1 MGFDL
6 DELMKPP
13 PPTATLYITGFGKET
28 KEEALLK
35 YFGTIGV
42 IRKHKETG
50 APQIYLYRDEAG
62 GLPCTG
68 WGWYLSL
75 EAS

>member
-13 PPTATLYITGFGKET
+13 PPTATLYVSGFSKDT
-28 KEEALLK
+28 KEEELLK
-35 YFGTIGV
+35 HFATIGL

-50 APQIYLYRDEAG
+50 APQIYLYKDEAG
-62 GLPCTG
+62 ACWPC
-68 WGWYLSL
+68 LSVQH
-75 EAS
+75 